1 MVAIARGIGL
11 NGHGE
16 LILIKKVSTAA
27 YSSPGIAGAKS
38 SRSTNCRRASV
49 SAECQRI
56 RRNKNGARAFSQRAN
71 RLSGNWLAA
80 KLAVTRGPAARRGS
94 VRSVSG
100 YLDWIEQ
107 PGRVSRSRA
116 KGGQAD
122 GCDLQE

>member
-38 SRSTNCRRASV
+38 SRSTNWLNV
-49 SAECQRI
+49 SRLVVT
-56 RRNKNGARAFSQRAN
+56 KMARGHFHSEPN
-71 RLSGNWLAA
+71 RLSGNRLAA
-80 KLAVTRGPAARRGS
+80 KLAVTPWPGS
-94 VRSVSG
+94 PPRLSAVSG

-107 PGRVSRSRA
+107 PG
-116 KGGQAD
+116 
-122 GCDLQE
+122 